1 MRSKIDRKARFLK
14 THIFIGA
21 IAIFSFV
28 ALPAHS
34 QTVEEYVE
42 EALRENPGIKSAE
55 TKYRISA
62 EKASEISWGNTEFS
76 GGYSFGEMEMGMMPT
91 AEFSVMQ
98 MVPWFGMLGAKR
110 NYATAL
116 ADAEQIEK
124 EIAERNL
131 ALAVEQKFYK
141 LYELKAKQKVIDSN
155 VQLLQVYEQMA
166 LTSVEVGKASAV
178 AVLRLQMRQNDLL
191 EKKQV
196 LEKEYVSEKQA
207 FEKMLNR
214 QESRP
219 LSIPDTLELPSEE
232 KFTRNL
238 HLHPELVKY
247 EKLDRAISLSE
258 SVNRKES
265 SPQLGIGAEYMYFT
279 DNPDMVMPMVS
290 LSIPIFNK
298 KYRSVTRQNKLRQEE
313 LEFQKQQTFNQL
325 SASLYQA
332 IASRDAARIKVET
345 QTKNLR
351 QAENAQ
357 QILLRSYET
366 GTIDFR
372 EVLDVQELQ
381 LQFQMKRIE
390 AVAAYFQQQ
399 AIIEYLVKGN

>member
-116 ADAEQIEK
+116 AYAEQIEK

-265 SPQLGIGAEYMYFT
+265 SPQLAIGAEYMYFT

-399 AIIEYLVKGN
+399 AIIEYLVKVN

>member
-1 MRSKIDRKARFLK
+1 MK
-14 THIFIGA
+14 TNIFIVA

-28 ALPAHS
+28 GLPAHG

-55 TKYRISA
+55 TKYRIST

-141 LYELKAKQKVIDSN
+141 LYELKAKQEVIDSN
-155 VQLLQVYEQMA
+155 VRLLQVYEQMA

-196 LEKEYVSEKQA
+196 LEKEYISEKEA

-219 LSIPDTLELPSEE
+219 LSIPDTLVLPSEE

-238 HLHPELVKY
+238 SLHPELVKY

-258 SVNRKES
+258 LVNRKES

-325 SASLYQA
+325 SATLYQA
-332 IASRDAARIKVET
+332 ISSRDAARIKVET

-351 QAENAQ
+351 QARNAQ
-357 QILLRSYET
+357 QILLRNYET

-381 LQFQMKRIE
+381 LQFQMQRIE

>member
-1 MRSKIDRKARFLK
+1 MK
-14 THIFIGA
+14 TNIFIVA

-141 LYELKAKQKVIDSN
+141 LYELKAKQEVIDSN
-155 VQLLQVYEQMA
+155 VRLLQVYEQMA

-196 LEKEYVSEKQA
+196 LEKEYISEKEA

-219 LSIPDTLELPSEE
+219 LSIPDTLVLPSEE

-238 HLHPELVKY
+238 SLHPELVKY

-258 SVNRKES
+258 LVNRKES

-357 QILLRSYET
+357 QILLRNYET

-381 LQFQMKRIE
+381 LQFQMQRIE

>member
-1 MRSKIDRKARFLK
+1 MRSKIDRKVRFLK
-14 THIFIGA
+14 THIFIVA
-21 IAIFSFV
+21 IAIFSV
-28 ALPAHS
+28 VGLPAHS

-178 AVLRLQMRQNDLL
+178 EVLRLQMRQNDLL

-196 LEKEYVSEKQA
+196 LAKEYVSEKEA

-238 HLHPELVKY
+238 SLHPELVKY

-390 AVAAYFQQQ
+390 AAAAYFQQQ
-399 AIIEYLVKGN
+399 AMIEYLAK